1 MPQYKQLISYIF
13 AFLILTYY
21 SFNNTQVTFN
31 GTLQQCILFLLIAL
45 FILYLFTRTFKIK
58 ELVIYFVFAILG
70 IVSYLS
76 NHSTLFLILALSL
89 AVFST
94 FSIKELLSFFVI
106 YRSIFISIII
116 FLSLIGVLNNN
127 GREMYKSSVDS
138 SVNTYSLG
146 FGHPNQAAQ
155 AIGILLIVIFLLML
169 NNKNLL
175 FEKFLFGIVFI
186 AGFYWITKSRTFFVC
201 CFLALLIGVIQW
213 IPFFEK
219 SIKWIKKGY
228 FLIEL
233 IIIFFGLILP
243 ALFSRFASSPFVNV
257 LDQIAS
263 GRISFSASV
272 FSSYPIT
279 LFGSNFD
286 SGFTELQHIY
296 GMGKYAVD
304 NGYISFLF
312 TYGLLYTVI
321 YFVMLNILIKK
332 LLQDEKYYFVWIILI
347 VSIWGLF
354 ENIVWIPILNITLLL
369 WSQGLSRKLSCK
381 KTKQGIHY
389 EGQKS

>member
-155 AIGILLIVIFLLML
+155 AI
-169 NNKNLL
+169 
-175 FEKFLFGIVFI
+175 
-186 AGFYWITKSRTFFVC
+186 
-201 CFLALLIGVIQW
+201 
-213 IPFFEK
+213 
-219 SIKWIKKGY
+219 
-228 FLIEL
+228 
-233 IIIFFGLILP
+233 
-243 ALFSRFASSPFVNV
+243 
-257 LDQIAS
+257 
-263 GRISFSASV
+263 
-272 FSSYPIT
+272 
-279 LFGSNFD
+279 
-286 SGFTELQHIY
+286 
-296 GMGKYAVD
+296 
-304 NGYISFLF
+304 
-312 TYGLLYTVI
+312 
-321 YFVMLNILIKK
+321 
-332 LLQDEKYYFVWIILI
+332 
-347 VSIWGLF
+347 
-354 ENIVWIPILNITLLL
+354 
-369 WSQGLSRKLSCK
+369 
-381 KTKQGIHY
+381 
-389 EGQKS
+389 